1 MAVESQGKLR
11 HPKGLF
17 ILFLVEMWERFSF
30 YGMRA
35 LLVLFLT
42 KEWLLSDP
50 EANRIYGVY
59 NGLVY
64 LTPIFGGFLADR
76 FLGYRSSIFLGGL
89 LMMFGHL
96 SLAIDGSITFFL
108 GLALLI
114 LGNGF
119 FKPCIS
125 TVVGRIYELEGK
137 SDLKDSGFTIFYFGI
152 NTGAVLG
159 TWACA
164 NIADIYGWH
173 YGFGVAA
180 VGMLTGLLI
189 FAFLGRKIAGEAFL
203 PGKDKNSK
211 IGSEGSQLD
220 SSSTGLVT
228 AGRIRAILVFSSVTI
243 VFWASFE
250 QMGSSLN
257 LIIDRY
263 VDRNFYGWEI
273 PAANYQSLNPI
284 FVILFSLGISWAWR
298 KLEASGIHV
307 SSVTKFCS
315 ALITLA
321 CGFLILSVVTS
332 VSSGKFSSGWI
343 VLAILFHTIGELLIS
358 PVGLSLITKLAPAR
372 MASMM
377 MGIFFLSSF
386 FGHVIAGELAGLMGG
401 RENLSVFF
409 LIFVIFPG
417 LVGIFLFLF
426 RKKLEYW
433 MHGVR

>member
-96 SLAIDGSITFFL
+96 SLAIDGSVPFFL

-180 VGMLTGLLI
+180 GGMLTGLLI
-189 FAFLGRKIAGEAFL
+189 FAFLGRKISGKAFI
-203 PGKDKNSK
+203 PGNDTDSK
-211 IGSEGSQLD
+211 IESEASYVD
-220 SSSTGLVT
+220 SSSTGIVD

-284 FVILFSLGISWAWR
+284 FVILLSLAISWAWR

-321 CGFLILSVVTS
+321 SGFLVLSIATS

-358 PVGLSLITKLAPAR
+358 PVGLSLITKLAPTK

-386 FGHVIAGELAGLMGG
+386 FGHLIAGELAGLMGG
-401 RENLSVFF
+401 RENLPVFF

-417 LVGIFLFLF
+417 IVGIFLFLF
-426 RKKLEYW
+426 RKKLEAW